1 MITYRIGLKD
11 NPVEI
16 TKPIFSAREATVPNI
31 LKELA
36 HVPKLMPETELHEAL
51 QTIIFSLKDNR
62 KSEGRRLVLLSLDRI

>member
-1 MITYRIGLKD
+1 MVPSLVTYRVGLKD

-16 TKPIFSAREATVPNI
+16 KKPIFSAREASIPKI

-36 HVPKLMPETELHEAL
+36 HVPKTMQDTELHSSL

-62 KSEGRRLVLLSLDRI
+62 KSEGRR